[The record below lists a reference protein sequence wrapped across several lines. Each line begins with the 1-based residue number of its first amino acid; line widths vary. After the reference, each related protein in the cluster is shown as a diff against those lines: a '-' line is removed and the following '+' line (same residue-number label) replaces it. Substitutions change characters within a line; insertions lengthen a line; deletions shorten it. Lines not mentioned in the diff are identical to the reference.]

1 MLAVMPFQFSMKWV
15 LAAMAYAAIAA
26 AAYTQRLGVYVDL
39 LWAISVVAFAYALL
53 VARYAQGE
61 RQAWATGF
69 AILWACTFLAMQLAP
84 HSFPTRRLLTT
95 FGANSEPVQ
104 VYPLANPTQAYQGYT
119 DPEAPTPIPS
129 TPWNGN
135 SRRLYSAPYAIP
147 PTATPAVPFI
157 PAAPTPGVIY
167 VDAFAVRLRTANALT
182 TMLAG
187 LVGGMLGSLA
197 YKNCRREQ
205 R

>member
-1 MLAVMPFQFSMKWV
+1 MPFQFSMKWV

-104 VYPLANPTQAYQGYT
+104 VYPLFNPTQTYT
-119 DPEAPTPIPS
+119 DPAPTTPIPS
-129 TPWNGN
+129 SPWNGSALRYN
-135 SRRLYSAPYAIP
+135 APYSSP
-147 PTATPAVPFI
+147 PATAPAVPYI
-157 PAAPTPGVIY
+157 PGAATPGVIY